1 MSTIGIPTAQTLP
14 EQRSASSAPEQLS
27 LLTASAPV
35 PLQFRL
41 SERTRLSGLAHVAAL
56 RAQLAEQATARS
68 AALPERRNGRQ
79 IAA

>member
-1 MSTIGIPTAQTLP
+1 MSKIGTPN
-14 EQRSASSAPEQLS
+14 PEQLC
-27 LLTASAPV
+27 LLSPSESV

-56 RAQLAEQATARS
+56 RAQLAEQATARGAS
-68 AALPERRNGRQ
+68 TEQRGDRQ